1 MRSAALLRRPSA
13 WSHDYRDATALD
25 ALTPTEST
33 RRLLIP
39 TRRVQIALAAL
50 FLAGLLAWFVPMLA
64 SAWIGITIVL
74 VLIAAS
80 DAYQLLRVP
89 GIEASR
95 TVPGSVPVGVSTQ
108 VAVRLVN
115 RSAQSQTIIVF
126 DHHPSQ
132 ARVDGLPR
140 TVKLE
145 PNSWA
150 RFRYALRPNQRG
162 DLQFGRIEVRIA
174 SRLALWEMRA
184 WLGET
189 QTVRVFPNFAAL
201 ARYALLATDHRLAQI
216 GILQRR
222 RRGEGMEFQQLRE
235 YRLGDPL
242 RSIDWRASARTA
254 KLISRDY
261 HDERSQQIVFLLDCG
276 RRMSAQDD
284 ALSHFDHML
293 NAALLLAYVGLRQ
306 GDAVGL
312 LTMATESHGA
322 TRFLAPRRATATVNS
337 ILNCVY
343 DLAPTT
349 TAPDYY
355 RAAQDLAR
363 RITKRAL
370 VVVLTNLR
378 DEDDADLLPALRL
391 LQSRHLVVLASLR
404 EQILAEALARPIRS
418 FDAALT
424 HGATAGYL
432 HRRAASFARLERQ
445 GVIALDVEPAG
456 LAIALVNRY
465 LDVKRSGRL

>member
-13 WSHDYRDATALD
+13 WAHDYRDTSALE
-25 ALTPTEST
+25 ALTPSESVRRMLIPG
-33 RRLLIP
+33 RRLLL
-39 TRRVQIALAAL
+39 ALAAL
-50 FLAGLLAWFVPMLA
+50 FAAALLVWLLPALAVV
-64 SAWIGITIVL
+64 WIL
-74 VLIAAS
+74 VLITFAMVAAM
-80 DAYQLLRVP
+80 DAYQLMRTT

-108 VAVRLVN
+108 VALRLVN
-115 RSAQSQTIIVF
+115 RSGAAQSVTVF
-126 DHHPSQ
+126 DHHPAQ
-132 ARVDGLPR
+132 AVVDGLPR
-140 TVKLE
+140 EVRLE

-150 RFRYALRPNQRG
+150 RLRYALRPVQRG
-162 DLQFGRIEVRIA
+162 DLLFGRIEARVA
-174 SRLALWEMRA
+174 SRLGLWELRQ
-184 WLGET
+184 WLGAA

-201 ARYALLATDHRLAQI
+201 ARYALFATDHRLAQI

-276 RRMSAQDD
+276 RRMSAQDG

-312 LTMATESHGA
+312 LTMATEAHGA
-322 TRFLAPRRATATVNS
+322 TRFFAPRRAAATVNS

-343 DLAPTT
+343 DLAPTS

-355 RAAQDLAR
+355 RAAQELSR

-378 DEDDADLLPALRL
+378 DEDDAELQPALRL

-404 EQILAEALARPIRS
+404 EQILGEALAQPIRS
-418 FDAALT
+418 FDEALT

-445 GVIALDVEPAG
+445 GVIALDVEPAR